1 MSRGL
6 WQPNNNDAYSAGQ
19 RGANRLTLRTN
30 WGQIALVDRDLRIFF
45 GSALLPFWEWI
56 ACAALRGHEK
66 SRTRGALARLVAIAA
81 VLIGITSAA
90 QAQSPTPTPTPTP
103 TPSPTP
109 IVVNS
114 MVSSGATV
122 TNLGSNF
129 LERLG
134 NQSNGFNRLQ
144 RTNTGGGGASES
156 TEVPRYRTWFEGYGN
171 YTKNGAVGDFVGD
184 TRKTWG
190 GVAGIGA
197 RVAPGINIGLSVDQS
212 RSAIDIPLALQS
224 ATIDLTQIGFTASV
238 DSGPWTW
245 ASAVVHGF
253 GNINSRRDT
262 GFGLATAGYN
272 ARLDGVLSE
281 ISYYWTRDQG
291 RIVPKGAFEYV
302 RAQTG
307 SLQEIGGLD
316 PVTATGATVQRGRL
330 LIGAEIGHYWIF
342 DGKIF
347 DISGYGKFVDNLVQ
361 NFSDITVSQGVQSIT
376 FQGIGESRYG
386 ADAGASASLS
396 LTNTARLYVNYDAK
410 LRAAMQSHQ
419 GTLGLELRW

>member
-1 MSRGL
+1 MRCSSRLSRARKIGT
-6 WQPNNNDAYSAGQ
+6 
-19 RGANRLTLRTN
+19 GA
-30 WGQIALVDRDLRIFF
+30 F
-45 GSALLPFWEWI
+45 
-56 ACAALRGHEK
+56 
-66 SRTRGALARLVAIAA
+66 ARLVAIAVVLVA
-81 VLIGITSAA
+81 VMSAA
-90 QAQSPTPTPTPTP
+90 QAQSTTPTPPTP
-103 TPSPTP
+103 PAPEMTPMT
-109 IVVNS
+109 VNS
-114 MVSSGATV
+114 MVSSNAALA
-122 TNLGSNF
+122 NLGSSF

-134 NQSNGFNRLQ
+134 NQSNGINRLQ
-144 RTNTGGGGASES
+144 RTNPGGGGASES
-156 TEVPRYRTWFEGYGN
+156 TEGPRYRTWFEGYGN
-171 YTKNGAVGDFVGD
+171 TTKNGAVGDFVGD
-184 TRKTWG
+184 NRKTWG

-197 RVAPGINIGLSVDQS
+197 RVAPGVNVGLSVDQS

-238 DSGPWTW
+238 DRGPWTW

-262 GFGLATAGYN
+262 GLGIAAAGYS

-281 ISYYWTRDQG
+281 ISYYWTRDQV

-302 RAQTG
+302 QARTG

-330 LIGAEIGHYWIF
+330 LIGAEVGHYWIF
-342 DGKIF
+342 DGKVL
-347 DISGYGKFVDNLVQ
+347 DLSGYGKFVDNLVQ

-396 LTNTARLYVNYDAK
+396 LTNSARVYVNYDAK

-419 GTLGLELRW
+419 GTLGLELKW